1 MKRKK
6 DYFYDNFQLIVFT
19 INYILSC
26 FFLYGLFI
34 YFSADFNLTIKLFF
48 TIGYLIVAVLL
59 WSYLF
64 VLFSI
69 PQKLNGA
76 FDSVKNKISTKEI
89 SDTSSFSKE
98 LVSFLIKFFNYSFFD
113 IEYAAVYTYMS
124 KLHFSSKEI
133 EDLLDWK
140 KMGENSEKSVELQ
153 KNGRQKIDHSSYF
166 CYTIP
171 IFFNEKYL
179 GFFTVFTRQRLGRLS
194 QKFLI
199 DLEEN
204 FIDDQLIRLIPDN
217 K

>member
-1 MKRKK
+1 MKRKR

-34 YFSADFNLTIKLFF
+34 YFSSDFNLTIKLFF

-89 SDTSSFSKE
+89 SDTTLFSKE
-98 LVSFLIKFFNYSFFD
+98 LASFLIKFFNYSFFD
-113 IEYAAVYTYMS
+113 IEYAAVYT
-124 KLHFSSKEI
+124 KIGKIHFSSKEI
-133 EDLLDWK
+133 EDMLDWK
-140 KMGENSEKSVELQ
+140 KIGENSEKSVELK
-153 KNGRQKIDHSSYF
+153 KNGRLKIDHSRYS
-166 CYTIP
+166 CYTTP
-171 IFFNEKYL
+171 IFFNDKYL
-179 GFFTVFTRQRLGRLS
+179 GFFTVFTKQRLSRLS
-194 QKFLI
+194 LKFLT

-204 FIDDQLIRLIPDN
+204 FIDDQLIRLIPDD